1 MAIEYGVTDEGF
13 VIKSLSVIREEVE
26 NDLKSSFGNQIN
38 LSPGSGFSEFRDKYS
53 ERECSLWE
61 LGQAIYNSQWPQTA
75 TGVSLENALD
85 FAALE
90 KLAARE
96 STVVTQALFGTI
108 ATVIPSGT
116 QVSVEND
123 PTTVFETTDDVTL
136 IAGTDEVQTITFS
149 LTPDAGSFTVSYE
162 GAETAAIAHD
172 DLAADVQVAL
182 RALSGLS
189 EVTVSGDF
197 ATGFVVTFTGADGV
211 QEQPLLVEETNTL
224 LDTPTAVTITI
235 TETTPG
241 VYQGETGM
249 ICTVTGAENA
259 NAKTLTVINTPVAG
273 FTSTFNAVDAV
284 PGRDVETDAE
294 ARIRRNESVV
304 TSLSATVE
312 AIKNKIS
319 DLNDDEYS
327 ALPQLTDIIVYENVT
342 DITDAKNMGPHTVM
356 AVVRQTGDSNV
367 RDQAIAQAIF
377 DSKAAG
383 IGTSYGFAV
392 GVETYAT
399 TVADGNIVIATVTDS
414 MGIDHTIYFA
424 RPTSV
429 PIYLILEN
437 FSTDTSYPTDG
448 DDQLKAALVAWG
460 NLLGVGEDVIVY
472 PQLIAQVATIPGI
485 LDFDVKIGIAPA
497 PTLDDKIDISDGT
510 TTSPEFSSWS
520 TTNISITV

>member
-38 LSPGSGFSEFRDKYS
+38 LSPESGFSELRDKYS
-53 ERECSLWE
+53 EREHSLWE
-61 LGQAIYNSQWPQTA
+61 LAQAIYNSQWPQTA

-162 GAETAAIAHD
+162 GDETATIAHD

-327 ALPQLTDIIVYENVT
+327 ALPQLTDIIVYEN
-342 DITDAKNMGPHTVM
+342 DTDAINSKNMTPHTVM
-356 AVVRQTGDSNV
+356 AVVRQTGDV
-367 RDQAIAQAIF
+367 DTRDHEIAQAIF
-377 DSKAAG
+377 DSKAG
-383 IGTSYGFAV
+383 GPGTSYGFAT
-392 GVETYAT
+392 G
-399 TVADGNIVIATVTDS
+399 ADAVTETVTDS

-472 PQLIAQVATIPGI
+472 PQLIAQIATIPGI
-485 LDFDVKIGIAPA
+485 LDFDVKIGVAPA
-497 PTLDDKIDISDGT
+497 PTLDDNIDISDGT

>member
-38 LSPGSGFSEFRDKYS
+38 LSPESGFSELRDKYS
-53 ERECSLWE
+53 EREHSLWE
-61 LGQAIYNSQWPQTA
+61 LAQAIYNSQWPQTA
-75 TGVSLENALD
+75 TGVSLENVLD

-96 STVVTQALFGTI
+96 STIVTQALFGTI
-108 ATVIPSGT
+108 ATIIPSGT
-116 QVSVEND
+116 QISVEND

-162 GAETAAIAHD
+162 GDETAAIAHD

-197 ATGFVVTFTGADGV
+197 TTGFVVTFTGADGV

-224 LDTPTAVTITI
+224 LDTPTAVTITV

-249 ICTVTGAENA
+249 ICTVTGAKNA

-304 TSLSATVE
+304 TSLSASVE

-319 DLNDDEYS
+319 DLNDDEYA
-327 ALPQLTDIIVYENVT
+327 ALPQLTDIMVYENVT

-356 AVVRQTGDSNV
+356 AVVRQTGDV
-367 RDQAIAQAIF
+367 DTRDQAIAQAIF
-377 DSKAAG
+377 GSKAAG
-383 IGTSYGFAV
+383 IGTSYGFAT
-392 GVETYAT
+392 G
-399 TVADGNIVIATVTDS
+399 ADAVTKTVTDT
-414 MGIDHTIYFA
+414 MGINHTIYFA

-437 FSTDTSYPTDG
+437 FSTDTGYPTDG

-472 PQLIAQVATIPGI
+472 PQLIAQIAEIPGI
-485 LDFDVKIGIAPA
+485 LDFDVKIGVAPA
-497 PTLDDKIDISDGT
+497 PTLDDNIDISDGT